1 LTLSA
6 IQVYYCSMVYRTRSL
21 HTLIFFALIGALA
34 MMSCAGSP
42 EPAPLNDGPDAEPV
56 QFTEPA
62 LEPSTE
68 PAGFDP
74 ELVSVELKETT
85 FADISVLIET
95 LNTIIRRRD
104 FGGWTGY
111 LTEEYARHYSD
122 PAVLAEMS
130 QEPALKRYNVVLRS
144 MQDFF
149 NYVVYP
155 SRQNMRVDDIEFID
169 ENKVRAITINSKE
182 ERLVLYNLEKI
193 GDTWKIAIW
202 R

>member
-1 LTLSA
+1 
-6 IQVYYCSMVYRTRSL
+6 M
-21 HTLIFFALIGALA
+21 
-34 MMSCAGSP
+34 
-42 EPAPLNDGPDAEPV
+42 EPIVATEPVAEP
-56 QFTEPA
+56 
-62 LEPSTE
+62 E
-68 PAGFDP
+68 PAGFNPD
-74 ELVSVELKETT
+74 LVSVELKQTT

-104 FGGWTGY
+104 FEGWTTY
-111 LTEEYARHYSD
+111 LTADYASYYSD

-144 MQDFF
+144 MRDFF
-149 NYVVYP
+149 TNVVYP

>member
-1 LTLSA
+1 LTLSV

-21 HTLIFFALIGALA
+21 HTLVFVALAGALVS
-34 MMSCAGSP
+34 MSCAVTP
-42 EPAPLNDGPDAEPV
+42 EPAPLDGGPDGEPV
-56 QFTEPA
+56 LMTEPA
-62 LEPSTE
+62 LELE
-68 PAGFDP
+68 PAGFNP
-74 ELVSVELKETT
+74 ELVSVELKQTT

-95 LNTIIRRRD
+95 LNTIIRQRD
-104 FGGWTGY
+104 FGRWTGY

-149 NYVVYP
+149 SYVVYP